1 MKKISIFDQK
11 NDKKVLEDY
20 LEVDRNDFEALNE
33 YKVYSESL
41 KLTDSRVGKK
51 TMLEWFSIGNLSLW
65 WFIFPTLDPKFNEA
79 ALFLDRLYVLV
90 EENKPNQLQLN
101 GSYDKISLVRNFC
114 HQKNI
119 KLKISIPGY
128 LSFLLKKNI
137 RSFLRK
143 YAYTKIT
150 KKKHHKRLEIFKK
163 SKKQLNLEPHSVIIT
178 SPDVYRRKV
187 PDFNTGKQKNEEFF
201 IHPILDLLNSE
212 KKSFVCIDLDYT
224 LRGRTNSLIE
234 RINSKNNW
242 IPIEY
247 IFQDINTNYHKDT
260 ISKLKNSVK
269 EMKKNNLAEIFSYR
283 DISLWEHIEPFFDEI
298 FYEPYIPTYLR
309 TITGVEKFLRKFNP
323 SLIIQVYETGPY
335 AKSFEVAAKNLK
347 IKTVGVVHGGMVN
360 STQNDYLHKNL
371 NENYP
376 LGNPIPD
383 LTLLFGEY
391 QKRIFTELGF
401 YPQNSIAIT
410 GNPTLHNFDKIKKNL
425 SKEKLLSIYKISDK
439 KIILMALS
447 FKIHFQKLSNIDL
460 SILHIL
466 YSNFKDDENTII
478 IVRPHPGD
486 TFNQKDLDKLY
497 PSKNFICSKCSIFED
512 LFLSDI
518 VLVTLSTVGI
528 EAALFNKPT
537 LYVASTL
544 HDTNN
549 LKSISSTIINN
560 DLAELVSLT
569 NFIERINS
577 IKKGELWDINRSE
590 KRKFFLSQYLFNSQK
605 LAEVLKPLIT

>member
-1 MKKISIFDQK
+1 M
-11 NDKKVLEDY
+11 
-20 LEVDRNDFEALNE
+20 EVDRNDYEALNE

-283 DISLWEHIEPFFDEI
+283 DISLWEYIEPFFDEI